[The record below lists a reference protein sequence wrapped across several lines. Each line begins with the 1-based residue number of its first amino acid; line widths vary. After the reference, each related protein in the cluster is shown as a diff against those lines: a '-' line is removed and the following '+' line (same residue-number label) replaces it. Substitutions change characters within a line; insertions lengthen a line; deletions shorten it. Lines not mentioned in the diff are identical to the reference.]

1 MNIFLLDK
9 NITKCAQYHCDQ
21 HVVKMILES
30 TQILCTVSYLHGL
43 SVPYKPSHQKHP
55 CTIWAGSSLDNWLWL
70 KELVDSLNN
79 EYKYRYEASKNHKS
93 FEIAVKLKKPP
104 LSKLGLLEHPQV
116 MPDEYKIPGNT
127 VKAYRNFYRG
137 SKSKFAT
144 WRKRN
149 IPIWFVR

>member
-1 MNIFLLDK
+1 MNVFLLDK

-43 SVPYKPSHQKHP
+43 FVPYKPSHQKHP

-70 KELVDSLNN
+70 KELVNALND

-93 FEIAVKLKKPP
+93 FEVAVKLKKPH
-104 LSKLGLLEHPQV
+104 LEQLGLLDHPQV
-116 MPDEYKIPGNT
+116 MPDEYKIPGNP
-127 VKAYRNFYRG
+127 VRAYRNFYRG

-144 WRKRN
+144 WRKGN
-149 IPIWFVR
+149 IPTWFIK